1 MPIRPVFIDLFSGCG
16 GLSMGLLAAGWKG
29 AFAIER
35 SSDAFLTY
43 RHNLIDSG
51 RFDYQWPDWLPMK
64 GHDIDS
70 VLETYSAEISALAGS
85 IDLIAGGP
93 PCQGFSPAGKRNP
106 NDPRNRMA
114 ERYIE
119 MVRLVKPKFLIIEN
133 VKGFDAP
140 FKANSRRKKPITYS
154 QLVKN
159 RLQREGYKVEFKVL
173 KCAEWGVPQL
183 RPRFILLATRKDV
196 LPKWTAF
203 KSLEDMREA
212 FLTARGL
219 DTARHQTAI
228 EAIGDLVIAGKSFV
242 ASTDGSVDG
251 FLQIDYQDPEVSSDY
266 IKLMRK
272 GMEKNSA
279 PNSLRLSKHREKIK
293 ARFEIILRECEK
305 GRALNTEQ
313 RERFGMKKHSLTPLC
328 PNKPAPTMT
337 TLPDDFLHFS
347 EPRILTVREMARI
360 QSFPDWFE
368 FLGKY
373 TTGGKERK
381 NTCPRYTQ
389 VGNAVPPL
397 VSEALGE
404 LLLSAVESSLALQQK
419 VA

>member
-1 MPIRPVFIDLFSGCG
+1 
-16 GLSMGLLAAGWKG
+16 MGLLAAGWKG

-51 RFDYQWPDWLPMK
+51 RFNYQWPEWLPMES
-64 GHDIDS
+64 HDIDS
-70 VLETYSAEISALAGS
+70 VLEKYSTEISTLSGS

-119 MVRLVKPKFLIIEN
+119 MVRLVKPKFLVIEN

-154 QLVKN
+154 QVVKS
-159 RLQREGYKVEFKVL
+159 RLQKEGYKVEYKVL
-173 KCAEWGVPQL
+173 KCADWGVPQL
-183 RPRFILLATRKDV
+183 RPRFILLATRKDI
-196 LPKWTAF
+196 LPKFSAF
-203 KSLEDMREA
+203 KMLEGLRSD
-212 FLTARGL
+212 FLLARGL
-219 DTARHQTAI
+219 DPSRHQTTI
-228 EAIGDLVIAGKSFV
+228 EAIGDLVTEGKDFV
-242 ASTDGSVDG
+242 SSTDGDVAG
-251 FLQIDYQDPEVSSDY
+251 FLQIEYKDLEVSSDY
-266 IKLMRK
+266 IRLMRK
-272 GMEKNSA
+272 GMAMNSS
-279 PNSLRLSKHREKIK
+279 PNSLRLSKHREKVK
-293 ARFEIILRECEK
+293 ERFALILQECEK
-305 GRALNTEQ
+305 GRSLNAEQ

-381 NTCPRYTQ
+381 YTCPRYTQ

-397 VSEALGE
+397 LSEAIGE
-404 LLLSAVESSLALQQK
+404 FLMSAVEPTQTLQRK